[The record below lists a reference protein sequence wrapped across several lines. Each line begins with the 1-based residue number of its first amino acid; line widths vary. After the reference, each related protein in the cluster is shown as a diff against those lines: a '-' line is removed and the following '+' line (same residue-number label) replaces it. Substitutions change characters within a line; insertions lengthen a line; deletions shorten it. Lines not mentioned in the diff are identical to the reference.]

1 MLVEYKLL
9 KLEKK
14 EGVGIVYFDNP
25 KTMNA
30 TNPQSVAELTAAFI
44 EVNNDP
50 EVRAVIITGGDK
62 VFAAGGD
69 IPYMSEATPQ
79 EMEEFIGNAH
89 AMVELITS
97 SPKPYIAAIAGPALG
112 GGTEISLAC
121 DIRIAA
127 DNAIMGLPEIN
138 LAIVPG
144 CGGTQRLGRAIGWSR
159 ARYLVLTGDIIDA
172 QTAFNMGIV
181 NKVVP
186 VAELEE
192 AAFKLA
198 RSLARKSPAALRT
211 AKAAMNYA
219 ENNSLTAGLEHEQKV
234 WSLLFAGQDQTE
246 GMKAFLEKRK
256 PVYTGK

>member
-1 MLVEYKLL
+1 MEYKLL
-9 KLEKK
+9 KMEKK
-14 EGVGIVYFDNP
+14 EGVGIVLFDNA
-25 KTMNA
+25 KSMNP
-30 TNPQSVAELTAAFI
+30 TNPESVAELTSAFV
-44 EVNNDP
+44 EMNNDP
-50 EVRAVIITGGDK
+50 EVKAVIITGGDK

-69 IPYMSEATPQ
+69 IPYMAEASVQ

-127 DNAIMGLPEIN
+127 DNAIFGLPEIN
-138 LAIVPG
+138 LGIVPG

-172 QTAFNMGIV
+172 QTALSMGIV

-186 VAELEE
+186 AAELEE

-198 RSLARKSPAALRT
+198 RSLARKSPTALRT

-219 ENNSLTAGLEHEQKV
+219 ENNSLDAGLEHEQKI